1 LRLAAAVALL
11 VGLTAAQ
18 TACAQSGRAVT
29 VPFDPHGDSVAVSV
43 VVDGRPLVMLLDTG
57 VDPSVIDLEAA
68 RVLGLSLEAPAGE
81 AAGVGEGEAAIIPTT
96 VRGLRLGE
104 LDVPAVEAVAMDMS
118 PLRARYGQPLDGVLG
133 YSFLSSRIVVI
144 DYVDDA
150 VSILDAAADAAA
162 LTATCRLSWRTPLVS
177 FADDTIPVIPV
188 RFGDVEGPASIDTG
202 SNGTIGLLRSGAQLL
217 DSHLA
222 VTGETQVA
230 GARGAT
236 TNATAVLDAPVS
248 FGPFVLPAGQTVRVR
263 RDAGSP
269 DTRIAN
275 LGNGLFRALGL
286 KMLLDYPAKQMTFY
300 GDCRA

>member
-1 LRLAAAVALL
+1 MRLAAAVALISL
-11 VGLTAAQ
+11 AA
-18 TACAQSGRAVT
+18 APVCAQSVT
-29 VPFDPHGDSVAVSV
+29 VPFDPHGGSVALDL

-57 VDPSVIDLEAA
+57 VDPSVVDLETA
-68 RVLGLSLEAPAGE
+68 RALGLPLDGPAG
-81 AAGVGEGEAAIIPTT
+81 AAEGVGDGDAAITPVT
-96 VRGLRLGE
+96 VRDLRLGD
-104 LDVPAVEAVAMDMS
+104 LGVPAVEAVAMDMA
-118 PLRARYGQPLDGVLG
+118 PLRARYGKPLDGVLG
-133 YSFLSSRIVVI
+133 YSFLSSRIVLI
-144 DYVDDA
+144 DYIDDA
-150 VSILDAAADAAA
+150 VSVLDTTADAAA
-162 LTATCRLSWRTPLVS
+162 QTAVCRSSWRTPLVS

-202 SNGTIGLLRSGAQLL
+202 SNGTIGLLQSGARLL
-217 DSHLA
+217 DSRLT
-222 VTGETQVA
+222 VTGEARVT

-236 TNATAVLDAPVS
+236 TNAVVVLDAPVS

-269 DTRIAN
+269 ETRIAN